1 MEMSKKPEL
10 TRRQMLAAM
19 AVSMLGSVAKGS
31 VINQRKT
38 AHHLVDSTKSRQ
50 RRKAYR
56 IELYRQTPRFDARG
70 FEREPEQ
77 L

>member
-1 MEMSKKPEL
+1 MSKKPEL

-38 AHHLVDSTKSRQ
+38 AHHLVDSTKSRVI
-50 RRKAYR
+50 KIDAKTEP
-56 IELYRQTPRFDARG
+56 IAINRQTVATQKSLSD
-70 FEREPEQ
+70 
-77 L
+77 